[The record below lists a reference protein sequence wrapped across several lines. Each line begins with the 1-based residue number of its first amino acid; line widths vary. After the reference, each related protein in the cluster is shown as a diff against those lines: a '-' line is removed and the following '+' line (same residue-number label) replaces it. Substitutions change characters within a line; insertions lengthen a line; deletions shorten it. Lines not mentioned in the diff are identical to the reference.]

1 LAFTTVT
8 GSNGVTSLVGTTGID
23 TATLVT
29 LDSNVFI
36 GANTG
41 DDTITTALGTG
52 GNNISG
58 MNARLGGGDD
68 TFTQGDTILNSFI
81 SLDGETLANDG
92 NDTFTAGGATNL
104 IINSEIVGRGGNDD
118 IGATGAGL
126 FLSGSTVNGNTGL
139 DDIFI
144 DQSSASFVYG
154 GAETDTITVEGAS
167 TALLVNGNKGSDI
180 IAVNAVAFSGGS
192 VYGGAGNDII
202 TMNSTTDGVLVSGDK
217 GIDTINTSDGDD
229 TVNGGEEGD
238 TINTGAGTDTI
249 DGGSGDD
256 TIDAG
261 AGDDTIAGGAGDDT
275 ITGGD
280 DADVIDGG
288 AGSDTFVL
296 TDLTDS
302 VLGAASGDDSNEGFD
317 TISNVVWNTG
327 AVGSRN
333 GDMLDLT
340 TGDGAAVDAIQV
352 VTAGADLGSTLST
365 VTGIAA
371 GDIARVTITGVSSF
385 SGNYLIIDD
394 ASAAS
399 AGFDFAT
406 DAVIKVN
413 TLAGLTTDAIV

>member
-1 LAFTTVT
+1 M
-8 GSNGVTSLVGTTGID
+8 TSLVGTTGID
-23 TATLVT
+23 TATIVT

-68 TFTQGDTILNSFI
+68 AFVQGDTILDSFI

-92 NDTFTAGGATNL
+92 NDTFTAGGAANL

-167 TALLVNGNKGSDI
+167 TAVLVNGNKGSDI
-180 IAVNAVAFSGGS
+180 ITVNAVAFSGGS
-192 VYGGAGNDII
+192 VYGGAGNDNI

-217 GIDTINTSDGDD
+217 GIDTINTAAGDD

-238 TINTGAGTDTI
+238 IINTGAGKDTI

-256 TIDAG
+256 TINAG
-261 AGDDTIAGGAGDDT
+261 AGDDTIAGGAGDDG
-275 ITGGD
+275 ITAGAG
-280 DADVIDGG
+280 ADVITGG
-288 AGSDTFVL
+288 AGSDTLVL
-296 TDLTDS
+296 TDLTHS
-302 VLGAASGDDSNEGFD
+302 VLGAANGSDSNKGFD
-317 TISNVVWNTG
+317 TISDVVWNTG
-327 AVGSRN
+327 AAGSRN
-333 GDMLDLT
+333 GDMIDVT
-340 TGDGAAVDAIQV
+340 AGDGAAVDAIQV
-352 VTAGADLGSTLST
+352 IAAGADLGATLAT
-365 VTGIAA
+365 AAGIAA
-371 GDIARVTITGVSSF
+371 GDVALVTITGVSSF
-385 SGNYLIIDD
+385 SGNYVIIDD
-394 ASAAS
+394 FSAND

-413 TLAGLTTDAIV
+413 TFAGLTTAAFV